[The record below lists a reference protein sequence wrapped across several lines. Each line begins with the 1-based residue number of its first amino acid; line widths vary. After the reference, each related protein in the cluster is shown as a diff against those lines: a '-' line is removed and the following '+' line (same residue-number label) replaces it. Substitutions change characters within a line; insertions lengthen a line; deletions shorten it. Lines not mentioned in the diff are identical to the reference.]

1 MSQRLRSR
9 YARHPVRNARRIPR
23 NIRKPNYRFLVA
35 LFFFT
40 TIISGL
46 ASFAFQ
52 TPSLLVREVKISGV
66 CLADKKSVQS
76 AGELALGR
84 NIILLRK
91 SNIISRISS
100 LPEVK
105 EVNVDRRFPNKVW
118 IFVTER
124 RPDAILTDGRVC
136 SMIQLDG
143 LMFHRV
149 SGPVRGIPTVQ
160 VARCDPICVGRI
172 SRSQNVQYALDA
184 LACARREKLAVTKIS
199 VDHVGDICLNMEDGF
214 YVKLGQ
220 PDEIPRKMAI
230 LRSALVCKPS
240 IGREAVYID
249 LSCPNAPVWKPK
261 SVAGSAS

>member
-1 MSQRLRSR
+1 VSQRLRSR

-40 TIISGL
+40 AIISGL

-105 EVNVDRRFPNKVW
+105 KVNVDRRFPNKVW

-149 SGPVRGIPTVQ
+149 PGPVRGIPTVQ

-184 LACARREKLAVTKIS
+184 LACARRERLAATKIS
-199 VDHVGDICLNMEDGF
+199 VDHVGDRCLYMEDGF
-214 YVKLGQ
+214 YVTLGQ

-230 LRSALVCKPS
+230 LSRAPARTPT
-240 IGREAVYID
+240 IGREEADSV
-249 LSCPNAPVWKPK
+249 LS
-261 SVAGSAS
+261 

>member
-1 MSQRLRSR
+1 MSQKLRSR
-9 YARHPVRNARRIPR
+9 YVRHSVRNVRRIPR
-23 NIRKPNYRFLVA
+23 NSRRPNYRLLVM

-40 TIISGL
+40 AIISGL

-52 TPSLLVREVKISGV
+52 TPQLLVREVKISGV

-91 SNIISRISS
+91 SHIISRIRL

-105 EVNVDRRFPNKVW
+105 EVKVGRRFPDKVW
-118 IFVTER
+118 ICVAER

-143 LMFHRV
+143 FMFHRV
-149 SGPVRGIPTVQ
+149 PGPVRGVPIVQ
-160 VARCDPICVGRI
+160 VARCSPICVGRV
-172 SRSQNVQYALDA
+172 SRSQSVRYALDA
-184 LACARREKLAVTKIS
+184 LACARRERLAVTKIS
-199 VDHVGDICLNMEDGF
+199 VDHVGDMCLNMEDGF

-261 SVAGSAS
+261 SVVGSAS